1 MARPTK
7 EGLDYFPLDVDI
19 DQDDKVIIII
29 AKYGMQGFGILVKL
43 LMAIYK
49 NGYSYK
55 WSEKEQIIF
64 SSRVNVDINLINDVV
79 NDCIKWGL
87 FNENIYNEYGV
98 LTSKGI
104 QERYL
109 LAASRRVN
117 IVINE
122 NIKLVSVNINTD
134 LTEKL
139 QAKSTQSKR
148 KEIKPKDTKSK
159 DTNNTI
165 IVDIIDYLNHQ
176 ADKKYKHSTDKTKK
190 LIQTRLN
197 DGFTLDDFKKVIDNK
212 VKVWKGNPEMDS
224 YLRPETLFGTKFEGY
239 LNEKPINTSYS
250 QPGQARTGQG
260 KKSLFAQGEESRK
273 RQEEAEKEMEGK
285 VIDWEKELEDM
296 PF

>member
-29 AKYGMQGFGILVKL
+29 AKYGMQGFGILIKL

-49 NGYSYK
+49 NGYSYQ
-55 WSEKEQIIF
+55 WTEKEQIIF

-117 IVINE
+117 ITINE
-122 NIKLVSVNINTD
+122 DIKLVSVDINTK
-134 LTEKL
+134 LTEK
-139 QAKSTQSKR
+139 QPSKSTQSKR
-148 KEIKPKDTKSK
+148 KEIKS
-159 DTNNTI
+159 N
-165 IVDIIDYLNHQ
+165 
-176 ADKKYKHSTDKTKK
+176 KTKK
-190 LIQTRLN
+190 NEI
-197 DGFTLDDFKKVIDNK
+197 KKDNK
-212 VKVWKGNPEMDS
+212 IQYADFVSMTLEEYEKLISEHGEANVKEMIKVLDNYKGASGKTYKSD
-224 YLRPETLFGTKFEGY
+224 YRAI
-239 LNEKPINTSYS
+239 LNWVIERVK
-250 QPGQARTGQG
+250 GQAKPGRSMQG
-260 KKSLFAQGEESRK
+260 GKNSD
-273 RQEEAEKEMEGK
+273 AENWARENG
-285 VIDWEKELEDM
+285 M